1 VSESTAVLHA
11 RLGTTSYVVRVRGA
25 RPLPACRARRRKR
38 YALSLVMDAGKR
50 GGEGE
55 EIEKKIRGK
64 CGEKRLQS
72 VPPDPGT
79 LRAQLCGAQAVHTTR
94 TSLFQAW
101 VVLAVATAGAE
112 SAAREEGGARGRR
125 HCLQCTG

>member
-1 VSESTAVLHA
+1 MVPARSPRAGRAAES
-11 RLGTTSYVVRVRGA
+11 GTHFH
-25 RPLPACRARRRKR
+25 
-38 YALSLVMDAGKR
+38 LSWLSDGKR
-50 GGEGE
+50 GEGE